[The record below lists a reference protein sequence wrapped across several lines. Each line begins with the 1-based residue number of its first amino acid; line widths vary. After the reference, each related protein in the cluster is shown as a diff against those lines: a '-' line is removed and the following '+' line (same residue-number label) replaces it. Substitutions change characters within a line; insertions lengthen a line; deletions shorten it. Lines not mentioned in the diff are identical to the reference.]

1 MMTLL
6 IAIGSFV
13 GFLVAYHT
21 YGRWLARKIFALNPD
36 AATPSHTLA
45 DGKDYVATRPAVL
58 FGHHFSSIA
67 GTGPIVGP
75 AIAVL
80 WGWLPALLWVL
91 LGSIF
96 VGAVHDLGSLVVS
109 MRHKGQS
116 IGDVSGKLISF
127 RCRLLFLSILFFAL
141 TLVVAVFGLI
151 IATLFSIYPGSV
163 FSVWFAMPLA
173 VCVGVLI
180 YKMKMPLFF
189 PSAVAL
195 SLLYLTVYAG
205 VYYLPLKLD
214 MPLFAG
220 EGTSFFQS
228 LHSSVGLWTVL
239 ILCYCFLASVL
250 PVWLLLQP
258 RDYISSLQLYV
269 ALFALAAGLIIAAPP
284 IVAPALGSVGEGM
297 PPLMPFLFITIACGA
312 VSGFHSVVSSGT
324 SSKQI
329 DNERDAQFI
338 GYGSMLVE
346 AVLAVLVILS
356 CVAGVGM
363 LIHTDSGTLTGQAA
377 FSHYYGV
384 GWDKM
389 TLAHTIAVFVE
400 GAGNL
405 ISSLGIPRDLACGV
419 VAVMIA
425 GFAMTTIDTTTRLN
439 RYVIQ
444 EMGNAVQ
451 VKTLNNKFVATLVA
465 VGASA
470 VLAFLPG
477 PQGPGSGGLLLW
489 PLFGATNQLLA
500 GLALMVVIFYLRWI
514 GKPLF
519 FAIPPLL
526 LMLLMPAWA
535 IVNQLSG
542 FSEKKNYLLVA
553 FGTAILILQLWMVIE
568 AIIAWRSVP
577 ERAAREEAVS
587 AEVCP
592 KHEG

>member
-1 MMTLL
+1 
-6 IAIGSFV
+6 
-13 GFLVAYHT
+13 
-21 YGRWLARKIFALNPD
+21 
-36 AATPSHTLA
+36 
-45 DGKDYVATRPAVL
+45 
-58 FGHHFSSIA
+58 
-67 GTGPIVGP
+67 
-75 AIAVL
+75 
-80 WGWLPALLWVL
+80 
-91 LGSIF
+91 
-96 VGAVHDLGSLVVS
+96 
-109 MRHKGQS
+109 
-116 IGDVSGKLISF
+116 
-127 RCRLLFLSILFFAL
+127 
-141 TLVVAVFGLI
+141 
-151 IATLFSIYPGSV
+151 
-163 FSVWFAMPLA
+163 
-173 VCVGVLI
+173 
-180 YKMKMPLFF
+180 MPLFF

-269 ALFALAAGLIIAAPP
+269 ALFALVAGLIIAAPP

-477 PQGPGSGGLLLW
+477 PQGPGSGGFFYGPFSAQPISSSQGLL
-489 PLFGATNQLLA
+489 
-500 GLALMVVIFYLRWI
+500 
-514 GKPLF
+514 
-519 FAIPPLL
+519 
-526 LMLLMPAWA
+526 
-535 IVNQLSG
+535 
-542 FSEKKNYLLVA
+542 
-553 FGTAILILQLWMVIE
+553 
-568 AIIAWRSVP
+568 
-577 ERAAREEAVS
+577 
-587 AEVCP
+587 
-592 KHEG
+592 